1 MDRIRQW
8 SSPLKAGAFASMQF
22 SHDGVRLAVGGIAS
36 AMVTSA
42 QMMVRERYGLWKR
55 RQSVR

>member
-22 SHDGVRLAVGGIAS
+22 SHDGVRLVVGGIAS

-42 QMMVRERYGLWKR
+42 QMMVRERYGL
-55 RQSVR
+55 